1 MATSEEYLA
10 FVCEQIARFGAVRY
24 RKMFGDA
31 TVYLDDKPI
40 LLVCDNTV
48 FVKCLPE
55 TAALL
60 SDAGTG
66 TPYDGA
72 RPHYM
77 LDIDN
82 AALLDVLIPVLAA
95 CTPAAEAK
103 KEKSQNLIPDAAQ
116 MRGICSCENRGI
128 RWDAPVFSCVWI
140 QFSQRICCVSASG
153 YAVSCALS
161 RSAAWS
167 FTPVIWRLS

>member
-1 MATSEEYLA
+1 MATPEEYLT

-72 RPHYM
+72 RPHYL

-95 CTPAAEAK
+95 CTPLPKPRK
-103 KEKSQNLIPDAAQ
+103 KK
-116 MRGICSCENRGI
+116 
-128 RWDAPVFSCVWI
+128 VK
-140 QFSQRICCVSASG
+140 
-153 YAVSCALS
+153 
-161 RSAAWS
+161 
-167 FTPVIWRLS
+167 T